1 MEGKSYEDAETPKS
15 LHSPLN
21 TNILVPCLLYS
32 PALQSLCIPPLV
44 FSCCTVKDAL
54 CFCLSIYMTFTH
66 SSSAPL
72 SVFLCVSRILQ
83 CDGRKQGHR
92 EQERKEGRMEGGG
105 SKESLLFSSS
115 NNFFCLCVT
124 EISLISKRKK
134 KKYKLRPQKPQ
145 MK

>member
-1 MEGKSYEDAETPKS
+1 
-15 LHSPLN
+15 
-21 TNILVPCLLYS
+21 
-32 PALQSLCIPPLV
+32 
-44 FSCCTVKDAL
+44 
-54 CFCLSIYMTFTH
+54 MTFTH

-115 NNFFCLCVT
+115 DNFFCLCVT
-124 EISLISKRKK
+124 EISLNSKRKK
-134 KKYKLRPQKPQ
+134 KKIQVKAPKTTNEVKHEP
-145 MK
+145 